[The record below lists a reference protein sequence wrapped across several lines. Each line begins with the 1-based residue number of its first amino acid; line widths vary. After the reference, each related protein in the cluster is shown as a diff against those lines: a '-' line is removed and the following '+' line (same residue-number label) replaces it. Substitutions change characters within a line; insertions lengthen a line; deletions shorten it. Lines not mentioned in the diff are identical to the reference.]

1 MQEYPDEL
9 EADLLE
15 FFQVD
20 ILDFWRG
27 RLSLRRI
34 GVLIKSLLRKPG
46 RSLLLQALD
55 EKAEWDEPTY
65 LLARSSDALELT
77 NHLLLKAH
85 FDPAQTKDLALPPKI
100 PRPGEDEPAP
110 EVEMSSPQ
118 EVMSLFQAMN
128 SL

>member
-1 MQEYPDEL
+1 M
-9 EADLLE
+9 
-15 FFQVD
+15 D
-20 ILDFWRG
+20 ILDLWRG
-27 RLSLRRI
+27 RLSLRRV

-55 EKAEWDEPTY
+55 EKAEWDESTY

-77 NHLLLKAH
+77 NHLLLKAN
-85 FDPAQTKDLALPPKI
+85 FDPAQTKDLPLPLKI
-100 PRPGEDEPAP
+100 PRPGEVEPAP
-110 EVEMSSPQ
+110 EVEMASPQ

>member
-1 MQEYPDEL
+1 M
-9 EADLLE
+9 
-15 FFQVD
+15 
-20 ILDFWRG
+20 
-27 RLSLRRI
+27 
-34 GVLIKSLLRKPG
+34 KSLLRKPG